1 MTPDQIAKSVSA
13 AFDSVNLI
21 DALNLLTTLTDEE
34 TSTLNRNVAHL
45 RIMMDKDWF
54 AGALTEEQTSIIDAL
69 IA

>member
-21 DALNLLTTLTDEE
+21 NALNLLTTLTDEE
-34 TSTLNRNVAHL
+34 TSTVNRNVTHL

-54 AGALTEEQTSIIDAL
+54 AGALTEEQTSILDAL
-69 IA
+69 Y

>member
-21 DALNLLTTLTDEE
+21 NALNLLTTLTDEE
-34 TSTLNRNVAHL
+34 TSTLNRNVTHL

-54 AGALTEEQTSIIDAL
+54 AGALTEEQTSILDAL
-69 IA
+69 Y